1 MKKRLLYTLLFLL
14 PYGLFA
20 QDYAAIDQYLQTNL
34 DLKGQA
40 AEGEDE
46 SLTLLLTVNDCDNC
60 IPLLYSYLKNIPKN
74 KPYAVN
80 IVTDNIAYAKKVL
93 GDVAASNDHL
103 YHNATVFT
111 TFLAGRSGLYFKDMN
126 GAIFGDKQD
135 IQIKLKNA
143 QDRQAFFGDLNKK
156 AQVLLQDSL
165 LSSIPFISSTAL
177 PNNQLLVFDSKMG
190 LGLFLDIK
198 EHPDSLAVVHSQYY
212 TPIFT
217 NPTKLFHL
225 SGATSEDVSFEEMQ
239 KIALA
244 IHTHMIKL
252 YTITY
257 WDGQYYATFSI
268 TRAFKKDNQT
278 KLYSTYFVGTK
289 KAEHLDPQTILD
301 PSTYDH
307 YYRLEDLPYEGNT
320 YRMTVYAG
328 AKPQIVDDNKLNWRL
343 RMPNNQGLNQRY
355 SGLGTLK
362 LQDKT
367 AQLIAIDPAFEEFI
381 DLNLLLKWKN
391 KTYYLSRQITDE
403 ATNQGYLFL
412 REFNSPYINDY
423 LQKVKTL

>member
-1 MKKRLLYTLLFLL
+1 MKKRLLYTLLFLFS
-14 PYGLFA
+14 YGLFA

-60 IPLLYSYLKNIPKN
+60 VPLLYSYLKNIPKN

-93 GDVAASNDHL
+93 GDVASLNCHL
-103 YHNATVFT
+103 YHNASIFT

-126 GAIFGDKQD
+126 GAIFGDKED

-143 QDRQAFFGDLNKK
+143 QDRQAFFENLNKK
-156 AQVLLQDSL
+156 AQVLQQDSL
-165 LSSIPFISSTAL
+165 LSSVPFIASTAL

-198 EHPDSLAVVHSQYY
+198 EHPDSLSVVHSQYY
-212 TPIFT
+212 TPTIT
-217 NPTKLFHL
+217 NPKKLFHL
-225 SGATSEDVSFEEMQ
+225 PGATKEDVSFEEMQ
-239 KIALA
+239 KIADA
-244 IHTHMIKL
+244 IHTNMIKL

-257 WDGQYYATFSI
+257 WNGQYYATFSI
-268 TRAFKKDNQT
+268 TRAIKQDDQT
-278 KLYSTYFVGTK
+278 KLYSTYFVSTK
-289 KAEHLDPQTILD
+289 KAEQLDPQTTLD
-301 PSTYDH
+301 PSAYDN
-307 YYRLEDLPYEGNT
+307 YYMLGDLPYEGNT

-328 AKPQIVDDNKLNWRL
+328 TKPQIVDDNKLNWRL
-343 RMPNNQGLNQRY
+343 RRPNNQGVNQRY
-355 SGLGTLK
+355 SGLGTLE
-362 LQDKT
+362 LQDNT
-367 AQLIAIDPAFEEFI
+367 ARLIAIDPTFEEFI

-403 ATNQGYLFL
+403 ANNQGYLFL
-412 REFNSPYINDY
+412 REFNTPYINDY